1 MENPLFQ
8 KIVAEKFKKLNDLNL
23 TIYPNPFSGKTVFHA
38 TEYFNNSKLTVF
50 NIYIKADGKTS
61 KKHFWPNVYSA
72 LQ

>member
-38 TEYFNNSKLTVF
+38 TEYFNNSKLTVS
-50 NIYIKADGKTS
+50 NILADGKTN
-61 KKHFWPNVYSA
+61 KKHFWPNFYSA